1 MKHEHNQEYMCVCVY
16 IYIYIKE
23 SHIYSS
29 YLSLSHYLLYSSLLT
44 YALPMVMCFSWYNL
58 NRRIMS
64 DASVS
69 TS

>member
-1 MKHEHNQEYMCVCVY
+1 MKHEHNQEYMC

-23 SHIYSS
+23 SRIYSS

-44 YALPMVMCFSWYNL
+44 YALPMVMCFSWYNV

-64 DASVS
+64 DAYVS